1 VANPRA
7 QGQVLLRLMEA
18 PMTLSPAAL
27 AKGVGSPVSI
37 DSSTQE
43 LPVLQQGALPG
54 QFALYRLHPGRT
66 GVVVAAGGGVGFDR
80 HPGLAPH
87 DRTLF
92 SLWRLAWP
100 ISPQKLLCALISG
113 AWQGDG
119 GWQCKGHPQRPDPL
133 FIVPDHDVPVV
144 VISLEP

>member
-1 VANPRA
+1 MANPRA

-18 PMTLSPAAL
+18 PMTPSLAAL
-27 AKGVGSPVSI
+27 ATGVGSPVSI
-37 DSSTQE
+37 DSSTRE

-54 QFALYRLHPGRT
+54 QFALHRLHPGMT

-80 HPGLAPH
+80 HPGLAPQ
-87 DRTLF
+87 DRTL
-92 SLWRLAWP
+92 SSPWSLAWP
-100 ISPQKLLCALISG
+100 LSPQKLLSVLISG